1 MRPARWICL
10 FFVMSVAA
18 ASFAADIQVSCPP
31 DLRIYLD
38 DKFMGIS
45 DTMQDG
51 LYLMDIRKGTH
62 IIRVEKDGFI
72 PQNIEIEISDFP
84 IEVRVGKLVPDPGAR
99 FKTEATA
106 VPVRKDVGYLVI
118 TSAPQNCVVEI
129 DGKTEIKETPK
140 ISIDRLAAGD
150 HRISFSKPGF
160 ETISG
165 VIKIPS
171 GAEIT
176 VRGNLFE
183 GKIETIHEGQGSLKI
198 YSKPKRCAV
207 HFRGKREE
215 KIHLTLNLTRIPAGE
230 YPIVVEISGR
240 KLSTIIFIRD
250 EMRTELEV
258 SFMKGDEPFKVS
270 YVPH

>member
-1 MRPARWICL
+1 
-10 FFVMSVAA
+10 MSVAA

-38 DKFMGIS
+38 DKFMGTS
-45 DTMQDG
+45 ETMQDG
-51 LYLMDIRKGTH
+51 LYLMDVRKGSH
-62 IIRVEKDGFI
+62 IIRIEKDGFI
-72 PQNIEIEISDFP
+72 PQNIQIEVSDFP

-99 FKTEATA
+99 FKTETTA
-106 VPVRKDVGYLVI
+106 VPVRKDVGYLVV

-140 ISIDRLAAGD
+140 ISIDRLTAGD

-165 VIKIPS
+165 IVKIPS

-183 GKIETIHEGQGSLKI
+183 GKIETIHEGRGSLKI
-198 YSKPKRCAV
+198 YSKPNRCRV
-207 HFRGKREE
+207 HFRGETEE
-215 KIHLTLNLTRIPAGE
+215 KIHQSLNLTHIPAGE
-230 YPIVVEISGR
+230 YPIVVEIRGR
-240 KLSTIIFIRD
+240 KLSTTVFIRD

-258 SFMKGDEPFKVS
+258 SFMKGDEPFTVS